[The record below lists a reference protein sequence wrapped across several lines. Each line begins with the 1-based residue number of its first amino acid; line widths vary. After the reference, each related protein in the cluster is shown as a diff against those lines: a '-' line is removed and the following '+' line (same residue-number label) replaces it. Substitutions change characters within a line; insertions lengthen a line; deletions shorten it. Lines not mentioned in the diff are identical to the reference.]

1 MASRQEFI
9 ALVFP
14 LWFPLFVVVRCKVLQ
29 LITVSFDC
37 VHRYEYFGLQY
48 YGECWSGPNTGETY
62 AKNGRSKQCV
72 HGVGK
77 NKANA
82 VYRVTNLP
90 PLW

>member
-37 VHRYEYFGLQY
+37 VHRYEYLGLQY
-48 YGECWSGPNTGETY
+48 YGECWSGPNAGETY
-62 AKNGRSKQCV
+62 AKM
-72 HGVGK
+72 GVPNNVSTGSERIK
-77 NKANA
+77 PIPFIA
-82 VYRVTNLP
+82 
-90 PLW
+90 